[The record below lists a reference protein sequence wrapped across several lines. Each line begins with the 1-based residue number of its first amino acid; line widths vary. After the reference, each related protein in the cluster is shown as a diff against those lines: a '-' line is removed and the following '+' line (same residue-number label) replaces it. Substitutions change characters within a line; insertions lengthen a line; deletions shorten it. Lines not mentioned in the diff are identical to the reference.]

1 MNFKIKQ
8 LVRGAIIAAI
18 YATLC
23 LVMPQPL
30 TFGPIQLRIAETL
43 TLLPF
48 LFPEAVWGVTLGCLI
63 SNIFGSGF
71 VIDIVF
77 GTLATFLAAIATRK
91 TKSIWLAPLPP
102 ILFNAVIVGVVV
114 ALNTYK
120 DISFAVILTTCL
132 SIGISQGIVCY
143 IIGIPFMALMNKLNF
158 LFK

>member
-1 MNFKIKQ
+1 MNFKIKP

-18 YATLC
+18 YAVLC
-23 LVMPQPL
+23 LVTQPIS
-30 TFGPIQLRIAETL
+30 FGPIQLRVAEAL

-63 SNIFGSGF
+63 ANIFGSGF
-71 VIDIVF
+71 IIDIVF

-114 ALNTYK
+114 ALSVYQ
-120 DISFAVILTTCL
+120 DISFAVIATTCL
-132 SIGISQGIVCY
+132 SIGISQGLVCY
-143 IIGIPFMALMNKLNF
+143 IIGIPFMSLINKLKF
-158 LFK
+158 LFE